1 MVLMEEKL
9 LEILEKE
16 IQELSSKD
24 NELRETMIAVQE
36 GKENIQEEI
45 IAGLLKDKKQLEE
58 AIENEKMDYIKAEY
72 TSDLERVND
81 AINNWEQTQL
91 QEILSTEKEIES
103 KRKEEEVLEEYKRE
117 KPQNEKYNQDI
128 NERRAELEHRKSEAE
143 VALNELTNNG
153 EKTFFRGQP
162 VERNEIEN
170 DLEKISAE
178 LERINNEQENEN
190 NKFAVIETR
199 YNDLCDKYNVKE
211 VIEEERRQAEEAKRK
226 EEEAK
231 RKEEE
236 KRKAAEEEKQKE
248 EAKRKAEENETSKTE
263 NDNEIDEITK
273 GLMKQADIEAEKAEK
288 AEKADKVLQEEI
300 DNMDDDLGSSIA
312 KFQEPDKDKK
322 AENSGPRAG
331 TITSPN
337 VIGAT
342 TNETEPKKGKA
353 ISSEEY
359 NLDDGIDIDSERKSM
374 EEALGSKSY
383 KITIGKEGKV
393 KVSGKFRSI
402 KVDQEVYKNAA
413 ELNIYYNSLSTE
425 SFMKEIENRYDDP
438 TISKLIRVCKENAV
452 PIDFTVID
460 SINNVVDGGQKES
473 DALIKGYMF
482 NVLGAH
488 YDYLD
493 GEGKTEETKKLE
505 KYKGIPF
512 IDNIYLTYNL
522 NSLSSI
528 PLKAIGL
535 LKENDNFGYMGKK
548 KDTKQSWVEKTVL
561 TSSQRDRIA
570 NLASIA
576 NQYEIA
582 DEKGTY
588 HETILAKA
596 IRFFNSSMKKF
607 LPTKETIKLL
617 NSGNIER
624 IDESIDR
631 KEERRRKLN
640 ENGLGHVDVE
650 PIEVENS
657 STGDRTNEHVISSE
671 KEYDD

>member
-1 MVLMEEKL
+1 M
-9 LEILEKE
+9 
-16 IQELSSKD
+16 
-24 NELRETMIAVQE
+24 
-36 GKENIQEEI
+36 
-45 IAGLLKDKKQLEE
+45 
-58 AIENEKMDYIKAEY
+58 
-72 TSDLERVND
+72 
-81 AINNWEQTQL
+81 
-91 QEILSTEKEIES
+91 
-103 KRKEEEVLEEYKRE
+103 
-117 KPQNEKYNQDI
+117 
-128 NERRAELEHRKSEAE
+128 
-143 VALNELTNNG
+143 
-153 EKTFFRGQP
+153 
-162 VERNEIEN
+162 
-170 DLEKISAE
+170 
-178 LERINNEQENEN
+178 
-190 NKFAVIETR
+190 
-199 YNDLCDKYNVKE
+199 
-211 VIEEERRQAEEAKRK
+211 
-226 EEEAK
+226 
-231 RKEEE
+231 
-236 KRKAAEEEKQKE
+236 
-248 EAKRKAEENETSKTE
+248 
-263 NDNEIDEITK
+263 
-273 GLMKQADIEAEKAEK
+273 
-288 AEKADKVLQEEI
+288 
-300 DNMDDDLGSSIA
+300 
-312 KFQEPDKDKK
+312 
-322 AENSGPRAG
+322 SGTGPTGPTPATGPSRAG
-331 TITSPN
+331 SANLNTGS
-337 VIGAT
+337 AD
-342 TNETEPKKGKA
+342 
-353 ISSEEY
+353 
-359 NLDDGIDIDSERKSM
+359 LDDGIDIDSERKSM

-473 DALIKGYMF
+473 DALIKGYIF

-640 ENGLGHVDVE
+640 KNGLGHVEVE

>member
-1 MVLMEEKL
+1 MLELEDIKSKISDIEKR
-9 LEILEKE
+9 I
-16 IQELSSKD
+16 
-24 NELRETMIAVQE
+24 
-36 GKENIQEEI
+36 
-45 IAGLLKDKKQLEE
+45 EE
-58 AIENEKMDYIKAEY
+58 ANYNERELESAKA
-72 TSDLERVND
+72 DFR
-81 AINNWEQTQL
+81 NN
-91 QEILSTEKEIES
+91 
-103 KRKEEEVLEEYKRE
+103 RKEFEARFAAVRLGNSTNPFE
-117 KPQNEKYNQDI
+117 I
-128 NERRAELEHRKSEAE
+128 RK
-143 VALNELTNNG
+143 
-153 EKTFFRGQP
+153 K
-162 VERNEIEN
+162 
-170 DLEKISAE
+170 D
-178 LERINNEQENEN
+178 
-190 NKFAVIETR
+190 
-199 YNDLCDKYNVKE
+199 
-211 VIEEERRQAEEAKRK
+211 

-231 RKEEE
+231 LKDREEKLDEEE
-236 KRKAAEEEKQKE
+236 KEIKDEKLGLKQEFDEFVSELAGNIKKEKDRINAEAQNPEISLNMLNDEKQKLISDKEMYLKRIAEWEENNINPNDVLYKRLKEELVPKVDTRIAEIDKELEELEPEKLSEMYNELEKYENVVKNLHTWDYKIKEMCQVFDVKTQEQIRQE
-248 EAKRKAEENETSKTE
+248 EAER
-263 NDNEIDEITK
+263 
-273 GLMKQADIEAEKAEK
+273 QRQEAEAERQR
-288 AEKADKVLQEEI
+288 QEARRK
-300 DNMDDDLGSSIA
+300 NAFRQPGDL
-312 KFQEPDKDKK
+312 
-322 AENSGPRAG
+322 SGTGPTGPTPATGPSRAG
-331 TITSPN
+331 SANLNTGS
-337 VIGAT
+337 AD
-342 TNETEPKKGKA
+342 
-353 ISSEEY
+353 
-359 NLDDGIDIDSERKSM
+359 LDDGIDIDSERKSM

-425 SFMKEIENRYDDP
+425 SFMKEIENRYDNP

-473 DALIKGYMF
+473 DALIKGYIF

-640 ENGLGHVDVE
+640 ENGLGHVEVE

-657 STGDRTNEHVISSE
+657 STDDRTVISSE

>member
-1 MVLMEEKL
+1 MLNDEKQKLISDKEMYLKRIAEWEENNINPNDVLYKRLKEELVPKVDTRIAEIDKELEELEPEKL
-9 LEILEKE
+9 SEMYNELEKYE
-16 IQELSSKD
+16 NVVKNLHTWDYKIKEMCQVFDVKTQEQI
-24 NELRETMIAVQE
+24 R
-36 GKENIQEEI
+36 QEE
-45 IAGLLKDKKQLEE
+45 AERQRQE
-58 AIENEKMDYIKAEY
+58 A
-72 TSDLERVND
+72 
-81 AINNWEQTQL
+81 
-91 QEILSTEKEIES
+91 
-103 KRKEEEVLEEYKRE
+103 
-117 KPQNEKYNQDI
+117 
-128 NERRAELEHRKSEAE
+128 
-143 VALNELTNNG
+143 
-153 EKTFFRGQP
+153 
-162 VERNEIEN
+162 
-170 DLEKISAE
+170 
-178 LERINNEQENEN
+178 
-190 NKFAVIETR
+190 
-199 YNDLCDKYNVKE
+199 
-211 VIEEERRQAEEAKRK
+211 EAKRQRQ
-226 EEEAK
+226 EA
-231 RKEEE
+231 E
-236 KRKAAEEEKQKE
+236 AERQRQ
-248 EAKRKAEENETSKTE
+248 EAEAERQRQEAEAE
-263 NDNEIDEITK
+263 RQRQE
-273 GLMKQADIEAEKAEK
+273 AEAEKQRQEAEAEK
-288 AEKADKVLQEEI
+288 QRQEAEAERQRQEARRK
-300 DNMDDDLGSSIA
+300 NAFRQPGDL
-312 KFQEPDKDKK
+312 
-322 AENSGPRAG
+322 SGTGPTGPTPATGPSRAG
-331 TITSPN
+331 SANLNTGS
-337 VIGAT
+337 AD
-342 TNETEPKKGKA
+342 
-353 ISSEEY
+353 
-359 NLDDGIDIDSERKSM
+359 LDDGIDIDSERKSM

-425 SFMKEIENRYDDP
+425 SFMKEIENRYDNP

-473 DALIKGYMF
+473 DALIKGYIF

-640 ENGLGHVDVE
+640 ENGLGHVEVE

-657 STGDRTNEHVISSE
+657 STDDRTVISSE